1 MTKDRDFKRLVRE
14 RAEETGETYTAARAA
29 LRVNDPLTDEALAKF
44 RERFFTIRDNIE
56 NVVRGKTDVI
66 TLALTALVCGGH
78 VLFEDVPGVGRTML
92 ARAIGA
98 SINGKVRRVQCT
110 PDLAPSELIGTTRV
124 NGKGEPSFEPGM
136 VFANVLLLDEIEH
149 AAPRTQTA
157 VMETIATRAISAAG
171 ATHALPDPLLVLASQ
186 HITPSNGAHPL
197 EQAQRDLF
205 LFGLTMGYL
214 TVEQEMELA
223 ARIWD
228 GLRPID
234 ELEAVADTAT
244 VLEMRDIA
252 RNVIVPPEV
261 TRLIVELVHRTREHE
276 ALSVG
281 ASPRGSIALGQA
293 ASVFA
298 ALDGRREISA
308 DDVLAIVHPV
318 LQHRIVLSSTAQSSG
333 MTPRSI
339 VSEVV
344 GSIT

>member
-29 LRVNDPLTDEALAKF
+29 LRQNDPLTDEALAEF
-44 RERFFTIRDNIE
+44 RERFFAIRDNIE

-66 TLALTALVCGGH
+66 TLALTALVSAGH

-98 SINGKVRRVQCT
+98 SINGNVTRVQCT

-124 NGKGEPSFEPGM
+124 NGKGEPSFEPGP

-157 VMETIATRAISAAG
+157 VMETIATQAVSAG
-171 ATHALPDPLLVLASQ
+171 GTTHPLPDPLLVLASQ
-186 HITPSNGAHPL
+186 HVTPSNGAHPL

-205 LFGLTMGYL
+205 LFRLTIGYL
-214 TVEQEMELA
+214 TVQQEMELA
-223 ARIWD
+223 TQIWD
-228 GLRPID
+228 GVRPID
-234 ELEAVADTAT
+234 ELEAVADTSNI
-244 VLEMRDIA
+244 LEMREIV
-252 RNVIVPPEV
+252 RSVIVPPEV
-261 TRLIVELVHRTREHE
+261 TRLIVEIVNRTREHE

-281 ASPRGSIALGQA
+281 ASPRGSVALGQA
-293 ASVFA
+293 ASVLA

-308 DDVLAIVHPV
+308 DDVFAIANPV
-318 LQHRIVLSSTAQSSG
+318 LQHRIVLSGAAQSG
-333 MTPRSI
+333 GITART
-339 VSEVV
+339 VLSEVI
-344 GSIT
+344 GQ

>member
-29 LRVNDPLTDEALAKF
+29 LRQNDPLTDEALAKF
-44 RERFFTIRDNIE
+44 RERFFAIRDNIE

-78 VLFEDVPGVGRTML
+78 VLFEDVPGVRRTML
-92 ARAIGA
+92 ARAIGG
-98 SINGKVRRVQCT
+98 SINGYVTRVQCT
-110 PDLAPSELIGTTRV
+110 PDLAPSDLIGSTRV
-124 NGKGEPSFEPGM
+124 NGKSEPSFEQGP

-157 VMETIATRAISAAG
+157 VMETIATEAITAAG
-171 ATHALPDPLLVLASQ
+171 TTHPLPQPFLVLASQ
-186 HITPSNGAHPL
+186 HVIPSNGAHPL

-205 LFGLTMGYL
+205 LLSLTMGYL

-223 ARIWD
+223 TRIWD
-228 GLRPID
+228 GVRPID

-244 VLEMRDIA
+244 VLEMREIA
-252 RNVIVPPEV
+252 RSVIVPPEV
-261 TRLIVELVHRTREHE
+261 TRLIVEIVRGTREHK

-298 ALDGRREISA
+298 ALDGRREISD

-318 LQHRIVLSSTAQSSG
+318 LQHRIVLSATAQSGG
-333 MTPRSI
+333 MTARSV
-339 VSEVV
+339 VSEVI